1 MDSLKV
7 TGASFTSQVIVFMDM
22 LPYCLGI
29 AIAIMNI
36 IYLYYKIRNEK
47 ESQMLAK
54 MIADEMFSEGAKNEL
69 IDEINKSID
78 IPIISEKTEKAILEA
93 LWKVI
98 KAVFYKKLGL

>member
-1 MDSLKV
+1 
-7 TGASFTSQVIVFMDM
+7 
-22 LPYCLGI
+22 
-29 AIAIMNI
+29 
-36 IYLYYKIRNEK
+36 
-47 ESQMLAK
+47 MLAK

>member
-1 MDSLKV
+1 
-7 TGASFTSQVIVFMDM
+7 
-22 LPYCLGI
+22 
-29 AIAIMNI
+29 
-36 IYLYYKIRNEK
+36 
-47 ESQMLAK
+47 MLAK
-54 MIADEMFSEGAKNEL
+54 MIADEMFSEDAKNEL